1 MTSDTAARPEG
12 LIGRLVV
19 AIGRRLVPQ
28 DLRGGLRL
36 TLPSGQTFE
45 IGFRNPGAHADLTL
59 NNYSPVWSSIR
70 RGAVGFW
77 ES

>member
-19 AIGRRLVPQ
+19 AIGRRLVPL

-45 IGFRNPGAHADLTL
+45 IGFRNPGAHAT
-59 NNYSPVWSSIR
+59 SP
-70 RGAVGFW
+70 
-77 ES
+77 